1 MGIHYPT
8 DVIGGLALGTAVVL
22 VLAPLAMAALTPV
35 VRAVA
40 RSRRGGRLV
49 RAKNAALPRPV
60 GLPQAQTPP
69 AGQRTHESDL
79 AA

>member
-1 MGIHYPT
+1 
-8 DVIGGLALGTAVVL
+8 
-22 VLAPLAMAALTPV
+22 

-40 RSRRGGRLV
+40 RSPRVGRLV
-49 RAKNAALPRPV
+49 RAKGRALSRPV